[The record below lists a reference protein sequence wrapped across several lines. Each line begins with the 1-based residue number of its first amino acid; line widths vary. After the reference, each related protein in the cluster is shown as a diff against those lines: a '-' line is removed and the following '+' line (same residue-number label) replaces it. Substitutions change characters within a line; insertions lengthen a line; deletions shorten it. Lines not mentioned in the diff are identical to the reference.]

1 MIHNDD
7 DDHNNGEHQSHD
19 RRGDLSLRRR
29 SARYHFLSHIWVER
43 RRGFHMCIASRTSG
57 HGETHPFARSDHS

>member
-29 SARYHFLSHIWVER
+29 SARYHFLSHI
-43 RRGFHMCIASRTSG
+43 
-57 HGETHPFARSDHS
+57 